1 MTPERRGQWGWALY
15 DWANS
20 AFATTVLAGFFPI
33 FFKNFWNEGVADEVV
48 TFRLGLAHS
57 ASGLFI
63 FLLAPVL
70 GALAD
75 RSGARKAFLFGFA
88 LLGAAATALL
98 AAAPANAWIAATVLF
113 AFASIG
119 FSGSLIFN
127 DALLMDVARPH
138 QYERV
143 SALGYGLGYLG
154 GGLLFALNVA
164 MVLKPALFG
173 LEGKTAAVQCS
184 FVMVGVWW
192 ALFTLPLMRWVGE
205 KNRDAHL
212 LAEPY
217 PDSGRAA
224 RKGVRPIFLAALRD
238 LGATL
243 RSLREHRAIWMFL
256 LAYWLYIDG
265 VDTVIR
271 MAVNFGQNLGFPDD
285 SLIVALLIVQFVG
298 FPAAIAF
305 GRIGERW
312 GPRNAVLLA
321 IGVYVGVTVWATTLQ
336 TVGQFYAMAVVIALV
351 QGGVQSQSRALF
363 AQLIPAERA
372 GEYFGFYNM
381 LGKFAVIL
389 GPILIGWAALVLQDP
404 RLSLLVLLVLF
415 VPGAAILARVPVPAR
430 SARG

>member
-1 MTPERRGQWGWALY
+1 MTPGRRAQWAWAAY

-20 AFATTVLAGFFPI
+20 SFATTVLAGFFPI
-33 FFKNFWNEGVADEVV
+33 FFKNYWNEGVADAEV

-63 FLLAPVL
+63 FVLAPLL

-75 RSGARKAFLFGFA
+75 RGGARKAFLFAFA
-88 LLGAAATALL
+88 LLGAVATALL
-98 AAAPANAWIAATVLF
+98 AAAPANAWVVATVLF
-113 AFASIG
+113 ALASIG
-119 FSGSLIFN
+119 FSGSMVFN
-127 DALLMDVARPH
+127 DALLVDVSEPRE
-138 QYERV
+138 YERV

-164 MVLKPALFG
+164 MVLKPGLFG
-173 LEGKTAAVQCS
+173 LDGKTAAVQWS
-184 FVMVGVWW
+184 FVMVGIWW
-192 ALFTLPLMRWVGE
+192 ALFTLPLMRWVHE
-205 KNRDAHL
+205 
-212 LAEPY
+212 
-217 PDSGRAA
+217 RAGAGA
-224 RKGVRPIFLAALRD
+224 RGHALAAAFRE

-243 RSLREHRAIWMFL
+243 RSLKDHRPVWMFL

-271 MAVNFGQNLGFPDD
+271 MAVNFGQSLGFPDD

-305 GRIGERW
+305 GRLGERW
-312 GPRNAVLLA
+312 GARNAILLA
-321 IGVYVGVTVWATTLQ
+321 IAVYAGVTLWAYTLR
-336 TVGQFYAMAVVIALV
+336 TIGQFYAMAVVIALV

-363 AQLIPAERA
+363 ARLIPAERA

-389 GPILIGWAALVLQDP
+389 GPMLVGWAAVALDDP
-404 RLSLLVLLVLF
+404 RKSLMVLLLLF
-415 VPGAAILARVPVPAR
+415 VPGALLLWRVPQPR
-430 SARG
+430 SA

>member
-1 MTPERRGQWGWALY
+1 MTPARRAQYAWALY

-33 FFKNFWNEGVADEVV
+33 FFKNFWNQGVADDVV

-63 FLLAPVL
+63 FLMAPLL
-70 GALAD
+70 GTLAD
-75 RSGARKAFLFGFA
+75 RSGARKAFLFAFA

-98 AAAPANAWIAATVLF
+98 AATPANAWVAATVLF
-113 AFASIG
+113 SLASIG
-119 FSGSLIFN
+119 FSGSMVFN
-127 DALLMDVARPH
+127 DALMMDVATPQ

-164 MVLKPALFG
+164 MVLKPGLFG
-173 LEGKTAAVQCS
+173 LDGKTAAVQWS
-184 FVMVGVWW
+184 FVMVGIWW
-192 ALFTLPLMRWVGE
+192 AVFTLPLMRWVAERPPPARAGSMLAGALGE
-205 KNRDAHL
+205 
-212 LAEPY
+212 LA
-217 PDSGRAA
+217 
-224 RKGVRPIFLAALRD
+224 
-238 LGATL
+238 ATL
-243 RSLREHRAIWMFL
+243 RSLRHHRAVWMFL

-271 MAVNFGQNLGFPDD
+271 MAVNFGQSMGFPDD

-305 GRIGERW
+305 GSLGARW
-312 GPRNAVLLA
+312 GARNAVVLA
-321 IGVYVGVTVWATTLQ
+321 IAVYAGVTVWAYTLQ

-389 GPILIGWAALVLQDP
+389 GPILVGWAALALGDP
-404 RLSLLVLLVLF
+404 RLSLMVLLVLF
-415 VPGAAILARVPVPAR
+415 VPGALLLMRVPLPPAGSTGR
-430 SARG
+430 

>member
-1 MTPERRGQWGWALY
+1 MTPQRRAQWAWAAY

-33 FFKNFWNEGVADEVV
+33 FFRNHWNAGVADAEV

-63 FLLAPVL
+63 FLLAPLL
-70 GALAD
+70 GVLAD
-75 RSGARKAFLFGFA
+75 RGGARKAFLFAFA
-88 LLGAAATALL
+88 LLGAVATALL
-98 AAAPANAWIAATVLF
+98 AAAPASAWVLATVLF
-113 AFASIG
+113 ALASIG
-119 FSGSLIFN
+119 FSGSMVFN
-127 DALLMDVARPH
+127 DALLVDVAEPR

-164 MVLKPALFG
+164 MVLKPEPFG
-173 LEGKTAAVQCS
+173 LSGATAAVQWS
-184 FVMVGVWW
+184 FVMVGIWW
-192 ALFTLPLMRWVGE
+192 ALFTLPLMRWVHE
-205 KNRDAHL
+205 RPH
-212 LAEPY
+212 
-217 PDSGRAA
+217 SRGR
-224 RKGVRPIFLAALRD
+224 GTPITGALRE

-243 RSLREHRAIWMFL
+243 RSLRDHRPVWMFL

-271 MAVNFGQNLGFPDD
+271 MAVNFGQSMGFPDD

-305 GRIGERW
+305 GHLGERW
-312 GPRNAVLLA
+312 GARNAILLA
-321 IGVYVGVTVWATTLQ
+321 IAVYAAVTVWAYTLRS
-336 TVGQFYAMAVVIALV
+336 VGQFYAMAVVIALV

-363 AQLIPAERA
+363 ARLIPAERA

-389 GPILIGWAALVLQDP
+389 GPILVGYAAVVLDDP
-404 RLSLLVLLVLF
+404 RRSLMVLLLLF
-415 VPGAAILARVPVPAR
+415 VPGALLLWRVPQPTGAGGP
-430 SARG
+430 SA

>member
-1 MTPERRGQWGWALY
+1 VTPERRAQWAWALY

-33 FFKNFWNEGVADEVV
+33 FFKNYWNEGVANDVV

-63 FLLAPVL
+63 FVLAPLL

-75 RSGARKAFLFGFA
+75 RGGAKKAFLFGFA

-98 AAAPANAWIAATVLF
+98 YAVPGNAWVGATVLF
-113 AFASIG
+113 ALASIG
-119 FSGSLIFN
+119 FSGSTVFT
-127 DALLMDVARPH
+127 DALLVDVARTH
-138 QYERV
+138 EYERV
-143 SALGYGLGYLG
+143 SALGFGLGYLG

-164 MVLKPALFG
+164 MVLKPAAFG
-173 LEGKTAAVQCS
+173 LDGKTAAVQWS
-184 FVMVGVWW
+184 FLTVGVWW
-192 ALFTLPLMRWVGE
+192 AVFTLPLMRWVHERSPARRARPG
-205 KNRDAHL
+205 
-212 LAEPY
+212 LAVIE
-217 PDSGRAA
+217 
-224 RKGVRPIFLAALRD
+224 ALRE
-238 LGATL
+238 L
-243 RSLREHRAIWMFL
+243 RSTIVSLKDHRNVWMFL

-271 MAVNFGQNLGFPDD
+271 MAVNYGQSLGFPDD

-305 GRIGERW
+305 GRLGERW
-312 GPRNAVLLA
+312 GARNAILLA
-321 IGVYVGVTVWATTLQ
+321 IAVYAGVTLWAYTLR

-363 AQLIPAERA
+363 AQLIPADRA
-372 GEYFGFYNM
+372 GEFFGFYNM

-389 GPILIGWAALVLQDP
+389 GPILVGWAALILQDQ
-404 RLSLLVLLVLF
+404 RATLMALLVLF
-415 VPGAAILARVPVPAR
+415 IPGALLLSRVRQPG
-430 SARG
+430 RG

>member
-1 MTPERRGQWGWALY
+1 MTPERRAQWAWAAY

-33 FFKNFWNEGVADEVV
+33 FFRNHWNAGVADAEV

-63 FLLAPVL
+63 FLLAPLL
-70 GALAD
+70 GTLAD
-75 RSGARKAFLFGFA
+75 RGGTRKAFLFGFA

-98 AAAPANAWIAATVLF
+98 AAAPANDWVLATVLF
-113 AFASIG
+113 ALASIG
-119 FSGSLIFN
+119 FSGSMVFN
-127 DALLMDVARPH
+127 DALLVDVAGPRE
-138 QYERV
+138 YERV
-143 SALGYGLGYLG
+143 SALGFGLGYLG

-164 MVLKPALFG
+164 MVLQPALFG
-173 LEGKTAAVQCS
+173 LAGKAAAVQWS

-192 ALFTLPLMRWVGE
+192 ALFTLPLMRWVRE
-205 KNRDAHL
+205 
-212 LAEPY
+212 
-217 PDSGRAA
+217 
-224 RKGVRPIFLAALRD
+224 RPALDTRGGALGGALRE

-243 RSLREHRAIWMFL
+243 RSLKDHRPVWMFL

-271 MAVNFGQNLGFPDD
+271 MAVNFGQSLGFPDD
-285 SLIVALLIVQFVG
+285 SLIKALLIVQFVG

-305 GRIGERW
+305 GRLGERW
-312 GPRNAVLLA
+312 GARNAILLA
-321 IGVYVGVTVWATTLQ
+321 IAVYAGVTVWAYTLR

-363 AQLIPAERA
+363 ARLIPPERA

-389 GPILIGWAALVLQDP
+389 GPLLVGWAAVVVQDP
-404 RLSLLVLLVLF
+404 RLSLMVLLLLF
-415 VPGAAILARVPVPAR
+415 VPGALLLWRVPQPR
-430 SARG
+430 

>member
-1 MTPERRGQWGWALY
+1 MTPARRAQWAWAAY

-33 FFKNFWNEGVADEVV
+33 FFKNFWNEGVASTEV

-63 FLLAPVL
+63 FLLAPLL

-75 RSGARKAFLFGFA
+75 RSGAKRAFLFAFA
-88 LLGAAATALL
+88 LLGAVATALL
-98 AAAPANAWIAATVLF
+98 AAAPGNAWIAATVLF
-113 AFASIG
+113 SLASIG
-119 FSGSLIFN
+119 FSGSMVFN
-127 DALLMDVARPH
+127 DALLVDVAKPH
-138 QYERV
+138 EYERV

-164 MVLKPALFG
+164 MVLKPQLFG
-173 LEGKTAAVQCS
+173 LSGATAAVQWS
-184 FVMVGVWW
+184 FVMVGIWW
-192 ALFTLPLMRWVGE
+192 AVFTLPLVRWVRE
-205 KNRDAHL
+205 RPSPHA
-212 LAEPY
+212 
-217 PDSGRAA
+217 RAGA
-224 RKGVRPIFLAALRD
+224 VMGAVRE

-243 RSLREHRAIWMFL
+243 RSLKDHRPVWMFL

-271 MAVNFGQNLGFPDD
+271 MAVNFGESLGFPAD

-305 GRIGERW
+305 GRLGERW
-312 GPRNAVLLA
+312 GARNAVLLA
-321 IGVYVGVTVWATTLQ
+321 IAVYVGVTVWAYTLQ
-336 TVGQFYAMAVVIALV
+336 TMAQFYAMAVVIALV

-363 AQLIPAERA
+363 AQLIPPDRA

-389 GPILIGWAALVLQDP
+389 GPILVGAAAKLLGDP
-404 RLSLLVLLVLF
+404 RLALMSLLVLF
-415 VPGAAILARVPVPAR
+415 VPGALLLWRVPQPLAANR
-430 SARG
+430 ASA

>member
-1 MTPERRGQWGWALY
+1 VTPQRRGQWGWALY

-75 RSGARKAFLFGFA
+75 RSGARKAFLLGFA

-113 AFASIG
+113 AVASIG

-127 DALLMDVARPH
+127 DALLVEVARPH
-138 QYERV
+138 EYERV

-205 KNRDAHL
+205 R
-212 LAEPY
+212 P
-217 PDSGRAA
+217 AA
-224 RKGVRPIFLAALRD
+224 PAAGHAVAAALRE

-243 RSLREHRAIWMFL
+243 RSLRQHRAIWMFL

-321 IGVYVGVTVWATTLQ
+321 IGVYAGVTVWATTLQ
-336 TVGQFYAMAVVIALV
+336 TVGQFYGMAVVIALV

-415 VPGAAILARVPVPAR
+415 VPGAALLARVPVPPR
-430 SARG
+430 SAGG

>member
-1 MTPERRGQWGWALY
+1 MTPARRAQWAWAAY

-33 FFKNFWNEGVADEVV
+33 FFKNFWNEGVAATEV

-63 FLLAPVL
+63 FLLAPLL

-75 RSGARKAFLFGFA
+75 RSGAKRAFLFAFA
-88 LLGAAATALL
+88 LLGAVATALL
-98 AAAPANAWIAATVLF
+98 AAAPANGWILATVLF
-113 AFASIG
+113 SLASIG
-119 FSGSLIFN
+119 FSGSLVFN
-127 DALLMDVARPH
+127 DALLVDVAAPH
-138 QYERV
+138 EYERV

-164 MVLKPALFG
+164 MVLKPELFG
-173 LEGKTAAVQCS
+173 LSGGTAAVQWS
-184 FVMVGVWW
+184 FVMVGIWW
-192 ALFTLPLMRWVGE
+192 AVFTLPLVRWVRE
-205 KNRDAHL
+205 R
-212 LAEPY
+212 PR
-217 PDSGRAA
+217 PPGRAGA
-224 RKGVRPIFLAALRD
+224 VMGALRE

-243 RSLREHRAIWMFL
+243 RSLKDHRPVWMFL

-271 MAVNFGQNLGFPDD
+271 MAVNFGESLGFPSS

-298 FPAAIAF
+298 FPAAIVF
-305 GRIGERW
+305 GRLGERW
-312 GPRNAVLLA
+312 GARNAVLVA
-321 IGVYVGVTVWATTLQ
+321 IAVYVAVTVWAYTLQ
-336 TVGQFYAMAVVIALV
+336 TMAQFYAMAVVIALV

-363 AQLIPAERA
+363 AQLIPVERA

-389 GPILIGWAALVLQDP
+389 GPILVGASAKLLGDQRLALM
-404 RLSLLVLLVLF
+404 SLLVLF
-415 VPGAAILARVPVPAR
+415 VPGALLLWRVPQPPGAR
-430 SARG
+430 RALA

>member
-1 MTPERRGQWGWALY
+1 MTSERRAQWAWAAY

-33 FFKNFWNEGVADEVV
+33 FFRNHWNAGVADAEV

-63 FLLAPVL
+63 FVLAPLL

-75 RSGARKAFLFGFA
+75 RGGARKAFLFAFA

-98 AAAPANAWIAATVLF
+98 AAAPASAWILATVLF
-113 AFASIG
+113 SLASIG
-119 FSGSLIFN
+119 FSGSMVFN
-127 DALLMDVARPH
+127 DALLVDVAAPRE
-138 QYERV
+138 YERV

-164 MVLKPALFG
+164 MVLKPAAFG
-173 LEGKTAAVQCS
+173 LDGKTAAVQWS
-184 FVMVGVWW
+184 FAMVGIWW
-192 ALFTLPLMRWVGE
+192 ALFTLPLMRWVRE
-205 KNRDAHL
+205 RPVPH
-212 LAEPY
+212 
-217 PDSGRAA
+217 GRGGAVL
-224 RKGVRPIFLAALRD
+224 GALRE

-243 RSLREHRAIWMFL
+243 RSLKDHRPVWMFL

-271 MAVNFGQNLGFPDD
+271 MAVNFGQALGFPDD
-285 SLIVALLIVQFVG
+285 SLIKALLLVQFVG

-305 GRIGERW
+305 GHLGERW
-312 GPRNAVLLA
+312 GARNAVLLA
-321 IGVYVGVTVWATTLQ
+321 IAVYAGVTVWAYSLQ

-363 AQLIPAERA
+363 ARLIPADRA
-372 GEYFGFYNM
+372 GEFFGFYNM
-381 LGKFAVIL
+381 LGQFAVIL
-389 GPILIGWAALVLQDP
+389 GPILVGWAAVVLDDP
-404 RLSLLVLLVLF
+404 RKSLMVLLLLF
-415 VPGAAILARVPVPAR
+415 VPGALLLWRVPQPR
-430 SARG
+430 